1 MPKPDQQTENVQK
14 KANKDNKFYD
24 PLKEQEGQLY
34 KDSLMETYLH
44 NVDQYPS
51 YVKKAHEHRQ
61 VPPENGSFSV
71 FKKVFKGLGRF
82 LTGTPNYY
90 ELYDKTESNWGAF
103 NLNEISGKLKKD
115 SDEILSKNA
124 QVDPKTKKQVIPKDD
139 VYSAFT
145 QMTKNG
151 QFFDSNEGPDVLM
164 NFLNEDLQQEQK
176 DQQNQEGQ
184 EKDKAEKKSKKDEE
198 AEKKL
203 QDARTAAK
211 ALEKFRGQLKYFK
224 DGNGSLSPESV
235 AALQE
240 DFFFNNACSKYIFEL
255 ITGAKASPESFEF
268 ANKNH
273 PLMIQMIFY
282 TQILNQMDIAINQ
295 ILRVKNTNIL
305 GTSMLNL
312 EQYAHLLAQKKETN
326 RLLTELMSKT
336 DIKKDFE
343 NKFSGNAQ
351 KDAAKADQKEIKE
364 NDKIK
369 TEEPNQK
376 VQALGRDFIKLQNKY
391 KELIE
396 GKQQDKQK
404 AFLRKNLKKILNL
417 AAEISESQGSEEEK
431 DADGFLTPKSKIKN
445 YIGEL
450 AKDPFAF
457 DYFLI
462 PKHIDGLKYLLNG
475 VAYMIPGSKIS
486 QENNGNEIAE
496 DLSTY
501 YWKTYSQT
509 RKTDAAFA
517 TKALEHPDSLL
528 LMLSDQKEA
537 EVDSEK
543 KSNQEN
549 KQTDS
554 EKNLQNMEPL
564 HFLTETYKGFHREE
578 LENFNNLYSVFNKI
592 TGDQE
597 ALQALLATSFELQ
610 QFQDVYK
617 LITLD
622 HALYILEKQSL
633 QKNEYY
639 GTLTREIQ
647 KFQASLPLLERW
659 YKNYTANIAKK
670 EKEQSEKEKEQ
681 SEKDFSNQLNLIKGK
696 AQGKDTQNNIETK
709 DAEKLLAALKNFIE
723 KNPINED
730 NDNAAIYNRISQSLT
745 NANIVKIIKKPTN
758 LEHVLSLSEF
768 ILKKNQDNSTLS
780 DAEIEKITKSY
791 QTITA
796 ALQEA
801 QKQADSE
808 ELDAKKK
815 AYKQIARNDLKAEN
829 DSTKKRISGN
839 NLSEVLELINE
850 KYIANADKD
859 PISPKDARKL
869 VNAFSKFIKA
879 HPASEE
885 DKSAEVYKRT
895 VKLLGN
901 GYIYTSLKDEA
912 TLKAFLQIVDYVKI
926 QKNPA
931 DLGQSKQADD
941 KDSKI
946 ESSLIKVEER
956 LKAVEEE
963 TKQNKKQQL
972 ITDARNAIMKAVV
985 AERLGYKV
993 DDIYMRYFNAKV
1005 KNSQQQISKKTAE
1018 NLVNALR
1025 NFIALNPVD
1034 KTSKVDPENQDKK
1047 ALYEGIMKSLTSPYA
1062 STVIQNKNN
1071 LWLYMQLLSHV
1082 MDNQENPWLKERAL
1096 LKEEAPTLTL
1106 KRTGTEKANTNDE
1119 ILSTLQSFE
1128 IALSRERLKS
1138 GQKHPN
1144 NKRVTRDIQTGSLNF
1159 YPTRKGFNGVPANEA
1174 TPEEIE
1180 EQKKREKEDQRILNQ
1195 QIDDQINKIEEEKG
1209 VEERRSSLQTLNEFE
1224 TVPKQEGVKIQT
1236 KKTGF
1241 ITTLSTWISKIL
1253 GKKSAEATMNT
1264 DNNPL
1269 MQEIDAIGS
1278 LEELAEEEEAQEKQ
1292 EEKNE
1297 KPVQEK
1303 KFAANDNDLEIDK
1316 KMKQMEE
1323 EIPASTDQ
1331 IFADYADN
1339 TINTYAGIDDDL
1351 NKLDQKIKQDK
1362 KRAVE
1367 QKQAALKEQ
1376 IRKETEKKAEQ
1387 ELNNINEEQPVQ
1399 KNIIGSKL
1407 EIKNNK
1413 ILPKSFKEAN
1423 NLQVTDKMKEEFK
1436 QLQEELITK
1445 YNYRERSC
1453 AAGYQPEYY
1462 ANFNELY
1469 KKMIAHPTNVLL
1481 VKLVTLLK
1489 CNDPAIVKKE
1499 LLKLK
1504 TEYQYNKDLAKTKI
1518 DPLLIQHL
1526 LARAK
1531 ALDELNAVKQGNLP
1545 TFYRKHFSLQHL
1557 EPQGDTQLNICW
1569 SIALSNLLAC
1579 KGIQIS
1585 SRLIRTARDEHADL
1599 NIDTENVSPFIK
1611 TARYQTSAGFYQNER
1626 GASSSVYQG
1635 FKQISHLDVVK
1646 NYKCIEKNYVDLQ
1659 DNNIP
1664 DWDAWFVS
1672 QLKEAFGKESP
1683 SKFNKTEASAMSF
1696 ANGKHVITILGY
1708 EQGKKPNDIIL
1719 YIHDSTYEDP
1729 NTKTLINDKII
1740 TMSLADLKKNY
1751 IHHEVIDNQVFY
1763 DFETTGISY
1772 LKKTEENQQNP

>member
-61 VPPENGSFSV
+61 VPPENGSFSG

-103 NLNEISGKLKKD
+103 NLYEVSDELKKD
-115 SDEILSKNA
+115 SDEILLKNEKT
-124 QVDPKTKKQVIPKDD
+124 DPKTKKKEIPRDD
-139 VYSAFT
+139 VYTAFT
-145 QMTKNG
+145 KMSKNG

-164 NFLNEDLQQEQK
+164 NFLNEDLQQNKEEDLQQEQK
-176 DQQNQEGQ
+176 DQKNQEGK

-351 KDAAKADQKEIKE
+351 KDAAKADQEEIKE

-369 TEEPNQK
+369 KEEPNKK
-376 VQALGRDFIKLQNKY
+376 VQALGRDFIKLQNEY
-391 KELIE
+391 KELIQ
-396 GKQQDKQK
+396 GKQQDKQQ

-445 YIGEL
+445 YVGEL

-462 PKHIDGLKYLLNG
+462 PKHIEGLKYLLNG

-486 QENNGNEIAE
+486 QGNNGNGIAA
-496 DLSTY
+496 DLSIY
-501 YWKTYSQT
+501 KETYSQVK
-509 RKTDAAFA
+509 KTEAAFA
-517 TKALEHPDSLL
+517 TEALEHPDSLL
-528 LMLSDQKEA
+528 LMLPNQKEA

-554 EKNLQNMEPL
+554 EKTLQNMEAL
-564 HFLTETYKGFHREE
+564 HFLKETYKGFHSEE

-597 ALQALLATSFELQ
+597 ALQALLATSLELQ

-659 YKNYTANIAKK
+659 YKIYTANIAKK

-681 SEKDFSNQLNLIKGK
+681 SAKDFSDQLKLLKDK
-696 AQGKDTQNNIETK
+696 AQGKDKQNNIETTN
-709 DAEKLLAALKNFIE
+709 AEKLLATLKNFIE

-730 NDNAAIYNRISQSLT
+730 NNNAAIYNRISQSLT

-768 ILKKNQDNSTLS
+768 ILKMNQDNSILS
-780 DAEIEKITKSY
+780 DAEIEKITNSY

-796 ALQEA
+796 ALQKA
-801 QKQADSE
+801 QEKADSE

-815 AYKQIARNDLKAEN
+815 TYKQIARNDLKAEN
-829 DSTKKRISGN
+829 DSAKKRISGN
-839 NLSEVLELINE
+839 NLSEVLEMINV

-869 VNAFSKFIKA
+869 VNAFSKFIEA

-885 DKSAEVYKRT
+885 EKSAEVYKRT
-895 VKLLGN
+895 VEFLGN

-931 DLGQSKQADD
+931 DLGRSKQADD

-956 LKAVEEE
+956 LHAVEEE

-972 ITDARNAIMKAVV
+972 KTDAKNAIMKAVV

-1005 KNSQQQISKKTAE
+1005 KNSQQQIPKKTAE

-1034 KTSKVDPENQDKK
+1034 KASKVDPENQDKK
-1047 ALYEGIMKSLTSPYA
+1047 ALYERIMKSLTNHYA

-1096 LKEEAPTLTL
+1096 LKEKAPTLTL
-1106 KRTGTEKANTNDE
+1106 KRTGTEMANTNDE

-1128 IALSRERLKS
+1128 TSLIREQLKS
-1138 GQKHPN
+1138 RQKHPN
-1144 NKRVTRDIQTGSLNF
+1144 NKKVTREIQTGSLNF
-1159 YPTRKGFNGVPANEA
+1159 YPTRKGFNGLPANE
-1174 TPEEIE
+1174 TNPEEIE

-1195 QIDDQINKIEEEKG
+1195 QIDDQINKIEEKKG

-1224 TVPKQEGVKIQT
+1224 AVPKQEAVKIQT

-1241 ITTLSTWISKIL
+1241 ITTISTWFSKIL
-1253 GKKSAEATMNT
+1253 GKKSAEATMNADT
-1264 DNNPL
+1264 NPL

-1278 LEELAEEEEAQEKQ
+1278 LKELAEEEIKVEKKIHENIINEKPNDIKQEKNNEEEAQEKQ
-1292 EEKNE
+1292 EEINE
-1297 KPVQEK
+1297 EPVQEK
-1303 KFAANDNDLEIDK
+1303 K
-1316 KMKQMEE
+1316 
-1323 EIPASTDQ
+1323 
-1331 IFADYADN
+1331 
-1339 TINTYAGIDDDL
+1339 
-1351 NKLDQKIKQDK
+1351 
-1362 KRAVE
+1362 
-1367 QKQAALKEQ
+1367 
-1376 IRKETEKKAEQ
+1376 
-1387 ELNNINEEQPVQ
+1387 QPVQ
-1399 KNIIGSKL
+1399 KNIIRSKL

-1413 ILPKSFKEAN
+1413 ILPNSFKEISNFKATP
-1423 NLQVTDKMKEEFK
+1423 QMEQEFK
-1436 QLQEELITK
+1436 KVQEKII
-1445 YNYRERSC
+1445 RDCSFDERK
-1453 AAGYQPEYY
+1453 AAAKSQPEYY

-1469 KKMIAHPTNVLL
+1469 KEMVAHSTNVLL

-1489 CNDPAIVKKE
+1489 CNDPKVLREE
-1499 LLKLK
+1499 LNTLSKNYKL
-1504 TEYQYNKDLAKTKI
+1504 
-1518 DPLLIQHL
+1518 DPLLVSHFESRIKL
-1526 LARAK
+1526 LNELKTVKPGRAPSIVREHFYLTS
-1531 ALDELNAVKQGNLP
+1531 ASLEAQG
-1545 TFYRKHFSLQHL
+1545 K
-1557 EPQGDTQLNICW
+1557 TQLNICW

-1579 KGIQIS
+1579 KGIKITSQQI
-1585 SRLIRTARDEHADL
+1585 RAARDENADL
-1599 NIDTENVSPFIK
+1599 NIDTTENKQTYKISYTASP
-1611 TARYQTSAGFYQNER
+1611 GFYQNQR
-1626 GASSSVYQG
+1626 GAESSVSQG
-1635 FKQISHLDVVK
+1635 FKQISHLDVMK
-1646 NYKCIEKNYVDLQ
+1646 NYTCIEKNYAIEKSQDDLLTW
-1659 DNNIP
+1659 N
-1664 DWDAWFVS
+1664 DWFIS
-1672 QLKEAFGKESP
+1672 KLKEAFCSDKKT
-1683 SKFNKTEASAMSF
+1683 SKGNATSAMSLS
-1696 ANGKHVITILGY
+1696 NGKHIITILGFDTTGA
-1708 EQGKKPNDIIL
+1708 ENQDDIKI
-1719 YIHDSTYEDP
+1719 YIHDSLFKDDPQTGEQRNNKILAMTLGCLKNTYLTEGEGEFKYFNDD
-1729 NTKTLINDKII
+1729 NT
-1740 TMSLADLKKNY
+1740 
-1751 IHHEVIDNQVFY
+1751 E
-1763 DFETTGISY
+1763 ISY
-1772 LKKTEENQQNP
+1772 LKKKETK

>member
-61 VPPENGSFSV
+61 VPPENGSFSG

-90 ELYDKTESNWGAF
+90 ELYDRTESNWGAF
-103 NLNEISGKLKKD
+103 NLYEVSDELKKD
-115 SDEILSKNA
+115 SDEILLKNEKT
-124 QVDPKTKKQVIPKDD
+124 DPKTKKKEIPRDD
-139 VYSAFT
+139 VYTAFT
-145 QMTKNG
+145 KMSKNG

-184 EKDKAEKKSKKDEE
+184 EEDKAEKKSKKDEE

-203 QDARTAAK
+203 QDARAAAK

-295 ILRVKNTNIL
+295 ILLVKNTNIL

-351 KDAAKADQKEIKE
+351 KDAAKADQEEIKE

-369 TEEPNQK
+369 TEEPNKK
-376 VQALGRDFIKLQNKY
+376 VQALGRDFIKLQNEY
-391 KELIE
+391 KELIQ
-396 GKQQDKQK
+396 GKQQDKQQ

-445 YIGEL
+445 YVGEL

-462 PKHIDGLKYLLNG
+462 PKHIEGLKYLLNG

-486 QENNGNEIAE
+486 QGNNGNEIAA
-496 DLSTY
+496 DLSIY
-501 YWKTYSQT
+501 KETYSQVK
-509 RKTDAAFA
+509 KTEAAFA
-517 TKALEHPDSLL
+517 TEALENPDSLL
-528 LMLSDQKEA
+528 LMLPNQKEA

-554 EKNLQNMEPL
+554 EKTLQNMEPL
-564 HFLTETYKGFHREE
+564 HFLKETYKGFHSEE

-597 ALQALLATSFELQ
+597 ALQALLATSLELQ

-659 YKNYTANIAKK
+659 YKIYTANIAKK
-670 EKEQSEKEKEQ
+670 EKEQSA
-681 SEKDFSNQLNLIKGK
+681 KDFSDQLNLIKGK
-696 AQGKDTQNNIETK
+696 AQGKDNQNNIETTN
-709 DAEKLLAALKNFIE
+709 AEKLLATLKNFIE
-723 KNPINED
+723 KNPINKD
-730 NDNAAIYNRISQSLT
+730 NNNAAIYNRISQSLT

-768 ILKKNQDNSTLS
+768 ILKMNQDNSTLS

-801 QKQADSE
+801 QKQADSK
-808 ELDAKKK
+808 ELDAAMK
-815 AYKQIARNDLKAEN
+815 AHKQIARDDLKAEN
-829 DSTKKRISGN
+829 DSAKKRISGN
-839 NLSEVLELINE
+839 NLSEVLEMINV

-869 VNAFSKFIKA
+869 VNAFSKFIEA
-879 HPASEE
+879 HTASEE
-885 DKSAEVYKRT
+885 EKSAEVYKRT
-895 VKLLGN
+895 VEFLGN

-931 DLGQSKQADD
+931 DLGRSKQADD

-956 LKAVEEE
+956 LHAVEEE

-972 ITDARNAIMKAVV
+972 KTDARNAIMKAVV
-985 AERLGYKV
+985 AERLGYEV

-1005 KNSQQQISKKTAE
+1005 KNSQQQIPKKTAE

-1047 ALYEGIMKSLTSPYA
+1047 ALYERIMKSLTNSYA

-1096 LKEEAPTLTL
+1096 LKEKAPTLTL
-1106 KRTGTEKANTNDE
+1106 KRTGTEMANTNDE

-1128 IALSRERLKS
+1128 ASLFREQLKS

-1144 NKRVTRDIQTGSLNF
+1144 NKKVTKAIQTGSLKF

-1224 TVPKQEGVKIQT
+1224 AVPKQEAVKIQT
-1236 KKTGF
+1236 KKTGC
-1241 ITTLSTWISKIL
+1241 ITTISTWFSKIL
-1253 GKKSAEATMNT
+1253 GKKSAEATMNADT
-1264 DNNPL
+1264 NPL

-1278 LEELAEEEEAQEKQ
+1278 LKELAEEEIKVEKKIHENVINEKPNDIKQEKNKEEEVQEKQ
-1292 EEKNE
+1292 EEKNVE
-1297 KPVQEK
+1297 SVQ
-1303 KFAANDNDLEIDK
+1303 DK
-1316 KMKQMEE
+1316 KMVDENNDPKIDEQMKQLEKENDKEE
-1323 EIPASTDQ
+1323 EI
-1331 IFADYADN
+1331 
-1339 TINTYAGIDDDL
+1339 
-1351 NKLDQKIKQDK
+1351 KQ
-1362 KRAVE
+1362 RE
-1367 QKQAALKEQ
+1367 KQASKNPTVGDIFVNYKSENEDHQDVNAE
-1376 IRKETEKKAEQ
+1376 IEKLQKV
-1387 ELNNINEEQPVQ
+1387 LNQ
-1399 KNIIGSKL
+1399 
-1407 EIKNNK
+1407 
-1413 ILPKSFKEAN
+1413 EAN
-1423 NLQVTDKMKEEFK
+1423 NNQINESKPKSSIQQSNQKNVPIKLDEKNLPRTFQEMQDVNYEVTRKMKTEFIN
-1436 QLQEELITK
+1436 LQKWLIET
-1445 YNYRERSC
+1445 RSNDTIIQKN
-1453 AAGYQPEYY
+1453 ADMQPEYY
-1462 ANFNELY
+1462 ANYHLLY
-1469 KKMIAHPTNVLL
+1469 EAFQKNPTNVLL
-1481 VKLVTLLK
+1481 VKILNLLK
-1489 CNDPAIVKKE
+1489 CNDTAILQKGIQE
-1499 LLKLK
+1499 LLKMGK
-1504 TEYQYNKDLAKTKI
+1504 EHI
-1518 DPLLIQHL
+1518 DPLLL
-1526 LARAK
+1526 K
-1531 ALDELNAVKQGNLP
+1531 
-1545 TFYRKHFSLQHL
+1545 HL
-1557 EPQGDTQLNICW
+1557 EKRIKMLTDLNKIHAEIYKTSTRTLRNNSFWLSERIHQKQESTPNICW

-1579 KGIQIS
+1579 QGIKIAPE
-1585 SRLIRTARDEHADL
+1585 LIRSARVEDEKL
-1599 NIDTENVSPFIK
+1599 DTSLGYKGSNAYVQSQRGEFNNV
-1611 TARYQTSAGFYQNER
+1611 AH
-1626 GASSSVYQG
+1626 G
-1635 FKQISHLDVVK
+1635 FKQIQHIDAVK
-1646 NYKCIEKNYVDLQ
+1646 NYECIDDSYGMAQTMANTQGTQPVTWD
-1659 DNNIP
+1659 
-1664 DWDAWFVS
+1664 DWFIS
-1672 QLKEAFGKESP
+1672 KLKESFDGDKVNRDTS
-1683 SKFNKTEASAMSF
+1683 SAMSF
-1696 ANGKHVITILGY
+1696 SDNDHIITILGF
-1708 EQGKKPNDIIL
+1708 KDINALNSDSIIL
-1719 YIHDSTYEDP
+1719 YIHDSFH
-1729 NTKTLINDKII
+1729 DKKSETI
-1740 TMSLADLKKNY
+1740 SLETLKKHIFQKHRADKADEQLRALQNTA
-1751 IHHEVIDNQVFY
+1751 IA
-1763 DFETTGISY
+1763 Y
-1772 LKKTEENQQNP
+1772 LKKKETK

>member
-61 VPPENGSFSV
+61 VPPENGSFSG

-90 ELYDKTESNWGAF
+90 ELYDRTESNWGAF
-103 NLNEISGKLKKD
+103 NLYEVSDELKKD
-115 SDEILSKNA
+115 SDEILLKNEKT
-124 QVDPKTKKQVIPKDD
+124 DPKTKKKEIPRDD
-139 VYSAFT
+139 VYTAFT
-145 QMTKNG
+145 KMSKNG

-184 EKDKAEKKSKKDEE
+184 EEDKAEKKSKKDEE

-203 QDARTAAK
+203 QDARAAAK

-235 AALQE
+235 SALQE

-351 KDAAKADQKEIKE
+351 KDAAKADQEEIKE

-369 TEEPNQK
+369 KEEPNKK
-376 VQALGRDFIKLQNKY
+376 VQALGRDFIKLQNEY
-391 KELIE
+391 KKLIQ
-396 GKQQDKQK
+396 GKQQDKQQ

-445 YIGEL
+445 YVGEL

-462 PKHIDGLKYLLNG
+462 PKHIEGLKYLLNG

-486 QENNGNEIAE
+486 QGNNGNGIAA
-496 DLSTY
+496 DLSIY
-501 YWKTYSQT
+501 KETYSQVK
-509 RKTDAAFA
+509 KTEAAFA
-517 TKALEHPDSLL
+517 TEALENPDSLL
-528 LMLSDQKEA
+528 LMLPNQKEA

-554 EKNLQNMEPL
+554 EKTLQNMEPL
-564 HFLTETYKGFHREE
+564 HFLKETYKGFHSEE

-597 ALQALLATSFELQ
+597 ALQALLATSLELQ

-659 YKNYTANIAKK
+659 YKIYTANIAKK

-681 SEKDFSNQLNLIKGK
+681 SAKDFSDQLNLIKGK
-696 AQGKDTQNNIETK
+696 TQGKDNQNNIETTN
-709 DAEKLLAALKNFIE
+709 AEKLLATLKNFIE
-723 KNPINED
+723 KNPINKD
-730 NDNAAIYNRISQSLT
+730 NNNAAIYNRISQSLT

-768 ILKKNQDNSTLS
+768 ILKMNQDNSTLS

-808 ELDAKKK
+808 ELDA
-815 AYKQIARNDLKAEN
+815 AMNAHKQIARDDLKAEN
-829 DSTKKRISGN
+829 DSAKKRISGN
-839 NLSEVLELINE
+839 NLSEVLEMINV

-869 VNAFSKFIKA
+869 VNAFSKFIEA
-879 HPASEE
+879 HTASEE
-885 DKSAEVYKRT
+885 EKSAEVYKRT
-895 VKLLGN
+895 VEFLGN

-931 DLGQSKQADD
+931 DLGRSKQADD

-956 LKAVEEE
+956 LHAVEEE

-972 ITDARNAIMKAVV
+972 KTDARNAIMKAVV

-1005 KNSQQQISKKTAE
+1005 KNSQQQIPKKTAE

-1047 ALYEGIMKSLTSPYA
+1047 ALYEGIMKSLTNSYA

-1096 LKEEAPTLTL
+1096 LKEKAPTLTL
-1106 KRTGTEKANTNDE
+1106 KRTGTEMANTNDE

-1128 IALSRERLKS
+1128 ASLRREQLKS

-1144 NKRVTRDIQTGSLNF
+1144 NKKVTKAIQTGSLKF

-1224 TVPKQEGVKIQT
+1224 AVPKQETVKIQT

-1241 ITTLSTWISKIL
+1241 ITPLSTWISKIL
-1253 GKKSAEATMNT
+1253 GKKSAEATMNADT
-1264 DNNPL
+1264 NPL
-1269 MQEIDAIGS
+1269 MQEIDAKGS
-1278 LEELAEEEEAQEKQ
+1278 LKELAEEEIKVEKKIHENVINEKPNDFKQEKNKEEEVQEKQ
-1292 EEKNE
+1292 EEKNVE
-1297 KPVQEK
+1297 SVQDK
-1303 KFAANDNDLEIDK
+1303 KMAIENNDPKIDE

-1323 EIPASTDQ
+1323 EIPASSDQ
-1331 IFADYADN
+1331 IFADYAN
-1339 TINTYAGIDDDL
+1339 NKINTYAGIDDDL
-1351 NKLDQKIKQDK
+1351 NKLDQEIQKDK
-1362 KRAVE
+1362 KKTV
-1367 QKQAALKEQ
+1367 
-1376 IRKETEKKAEQ
+1376 
-1387 ELNNINEEQPVQ
+1387 EQPVQ
-1399 KNIIGSKL
+1399 KNIIRSKL

-1413 ILPKSFKEAN
+1413 ILPNSFKEISNFKATP
-1423 NLQVTDKMKEEFK
+1423 QMEQEFK
-1436 QLQEELITK
+1436 KVQEKII
-1445 YNYRERSC
+1445 RDCSFDERK
-1453 AAGYQPEYY
+1453 AAAKSQPEYY

-1469 KKMIAHPTNVLL
+1469 KEMVAHSTNVLL

-1489 CNDPAIVKKE
+1489 CNDPKVLREE
-1499 LLKLK
+1499 LNTLSGNYKL
-1504 TEYQYNKDLAKTKI
+1504 
-1518 DPLLIQHL
+1518 DPLLISHFTSRINL
-1526 LARAK
+1526 
-1531 ALDELNAVKQGNLP
+1531 LDELENIAQEQWPPRILTNGYFALKNL
-1545 TFYRKHFSLQHL
+1545 
-1557 EPQGDTQLNICW
+1557 EAQGDTQLNICW

-1579 KGIQIS
+1579 KGIKITSQQI
-1585 SRLIRTARDEHADL
+1585 RAARDENADL
-1599 NIDTENVSPFIK
+1599 NIDTTENKQTYKISYTASP
-1611 TARYQTSAGFYQNER
+1611 GFYQNQR
-1626 GASSSVYQG
+1626 GAESSVSQG
-1635 FKQISHLDVVK
+1635 FKQISHLDVMK
-1646 NYKCIEKNYVDLQ
+1646 KYTCIEKNYAIEKSQNDSLT
-1659 DNNIP
+1659 
-1664 DWDAWFVS
+1664 WDDWFVS
-1672 QLKEAFGKESP
+1672 KLHEAFGKHSTP
-1683 SKFNKTEASAMSF
+1683 RNADVDKLSAMSF
-1696 ANGKHVITILGY
+1696 GNGEHIITVLGCQNINAKKVDEITLHV
-1708 EQGKKPNDIIL
+1708 
-1719 YIHDSTYEDP
+1719 HDSTYKIEDKNHQTITRKDQIVTMTLKNFKNKYIKHYELGGGDMFYEYD
-1729 NTKTLINDKII
+1729 NT
-1740 TMSLADLKKNY
+1740 
-1751 IHHEVIDNQVFY
+1751 E
-1763 DFETTGISY
+1763 ISY
-1772 LKKTEENQQNP
+1772 LKKKDTK